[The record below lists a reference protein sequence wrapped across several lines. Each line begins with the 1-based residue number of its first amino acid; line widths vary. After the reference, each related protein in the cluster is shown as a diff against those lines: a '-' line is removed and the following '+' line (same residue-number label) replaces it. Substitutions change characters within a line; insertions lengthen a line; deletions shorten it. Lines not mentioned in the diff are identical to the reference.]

1 MPHTP
6 ICHLPL
12 MGRMGGGYN
21 MKKYIKPN
29 IEQLQA
35 ECVQIVAVSVIDSV
49 NADDSEVM
57 TRENDDWRIW
67 EE

>member
-1 MPHTP
+1 
-6 ICHLPL
+6 
-12 MGRMGGGYN
+12 